1 MPVSDQGR
9 LPSQR
14 EGELATTRRM
24 LFGAL
29 IGAVAICAAS
39 GSFAAGKV
47 SKIGILAPLTGGSA
61 ADGEEMVRGLT
72 LAVEEA
78 NAMGGVA
85 GYTFEV
91 VQGDTRNQQSDAV
104 ASAVER
110 LLGEA
115 DLNMI
120 MTGYAS
126 GSNFE
131 IEAIA
136 EAGVPYFLSANSQQT
151 RDIVAKD
158 PSKYPG
164 VWSLSPS
171 YDAYET
177 ELVPVVQGLEKAGTV
192 KLPGKKVALISSDN
206 PYSKGIYE
214 GLRKSFTAAGWTV
227 TDAEL
232 VPFGEINDWH
242 AFLAKVRQDPP
253 DIVINTDYQ
262 PANAATFVSQFM
274 EQPTKSLVFIQY
286 APSVPEFLKLTAD
299 KSSGVIYNLLGG
311 VLNTPKDPLAAE
323 ILAKFKKRWG
333 VDSGSYG
340 VALYEQAQIYFAA
353 LAKVGDPAK
362 RKEIGAAIGASDI
375 QTAEGRIVFEPATH
389 LAKQGNDFVP
399 IQFYQIWKGE
409 RVLFYPP
416 AYATGEFREPDWMK

>member
-1 MPVSDQGR
+1 M
-9 LPSQR
+9 
-14 EGELATTRRM
+14 ATTRRM
-24 LFGAL
+24 LLGSLFS
-29 IGAVAICAAS
+29 AVALCAAS
-39 GSFAAGKV
+39 VTFAAGKV
-47 SKIGILAPLTGGSA
+47 TKIGILAPLTGGSA

-78 NAMGGVA
+78 NAKGGVA

-91 VQGDTRNQQSDAV
+91 VQADTRNQQSDAV

-110 LLGEA
+110 LLGE
-115 DLNMI
+115 DNLNMI

-131 IEAIA
+131 IVPIA
-136 EAGVPYFLSANSQQT
+136 EGGVPYFLSANSQQT
-151 RDIVAKD
+151 RDIVTKD
-158 PSKYPG
+158 PSKYWG
-164 VWSLSPS
+164 VWSLTPS

-177 ELVPVVQGLEKAGTV
+177 ELVPVVQGLEKEGKV

-214 GLRKSFTAAGWTV
+214 GLSKSFTAAGWSV

-242 AFLAKVRQDPP
+242 AFLAKVRQNPP

-262 PANAATFVSQFM
+262 PANAATFMSQFM

-299 KSSGVIYNLLGG
+299 RSSGVIYNLLGG
-311 VLNTPKDPLAAE
+311 VLNTPKDPLAGE

-340 VALYEQAQIYFAA
+340 VALYEQAQIYFNA

-362 RKEIGAAIGASDI
+362 RNEIGAAIGASDT
-375 QTAEGRIVFEPATH
+375 QTAEGRIVFDQATH
-389 LAKQGNDFVP
+389 LAKQGNDYVP

-409 RVLFYPP
+409 RVLFYPS

>member
-1 MPVSDQGR
+1 MT
-9 LPSQR
+9 
-14 EGELATTRRM
+14 ATRRM
-24 LFGAL
+24 LLGAL
-29 IGAVAICAAS
+29 FGVLAICGAS
-39 GSFAAGKV
+39 VSFAAERV

-72 LAVEEA
+72 LAIEEV
-78 NAMGGVA
+78 NAKGGVA

-91 VQGDTRNQQSDAV
+91 VQADTRNQQADAV

-110 LLGEA
+110 LLGETN
-115 DLNMI
+115 LNII

-131 IEAIA
+131 IDAIA
-136 EAGVPYFLSANSQQT
+136 EAGIPYFLSANSQQT
-151 RDIVAKD
+151 RDIVSKD
-158 PSKYPG
+158 PSKYWG
-164 VWSLSPS
+164 VWSLTPS

-177 ELVPVVQGLEKAGTV
+177 ELVPVVQGLEKEGKV
-192 KLPGKKVALISSDN
+192 KLPGRKVALISSDN

-232 VPFGEINDWH
+232 VPFGDINDWH
-242 AFLAKVRQDPP
+242 AFLAKVRQDSP

-262 PANAATFVSQFM
+262 PGNAATFMSQFM

-311 VLNTPKDPLAAE
+311 ALNTPKNPRAAE
-323 ILAKFKKRWG
+323 VLDKFKKRWG
-333 VDSGSYG
+333 VESGPYG
-340 VALYEQAQIYFAA
+340 VALYEQAQIYFTAV
-353 LAKVGDPAK
+353 AKVGDPTK
-362 RKEIGAAIGASDI
+362 HKEVASAVGASDTK
-375 QTAEGRIVFEPATH
+375 TANGRIVFDPATH
-389 LAKQGNDFVP
+389 LARQGNDFVP
-399 IQFYQIWKGE
+399 IQFYQIWKGD
-409 RVLFYPP
+409 RVLFFPP
-416 AYATGEFREPDWMK
+416 AYATGEFRAPDWLK

>member
-1 MPVSDQGR
+1 MLVS
-9 LPSQR
+9 
-14 EGELATTRRM
+14 AI
-24 LFGAL
+24 FGIAAL
-29 IGAVAICAAS
+29 GSIGA
-39 GSFAAGKV
+39 SFAEEKV
-47 SKIGILAPLTGGSA
+47 VKLGVLAPLTGGAA

-78 NAMGGVA
+78 NAKGGVA
-85 GYTFEV
+85 GAKFEV
-91 VQGDTRNQQSDAV
+91 VQADTRNQQSDAV

-110 LLGEA
+110 LLGEK
-115 DLNMI
+115 DLHMI
-120 MTGYAS
+120 FTGYAS

-131 IEAIA
+131 IEPIA
-136 EAGVPYFLSANSQQT
+136 EAGIPYFLSANSQQT

-164 VWSLSPS
+164 VWSLTPS

-177 ELVPVVQGLEKAGTV
+177 ELVPVVQGLEKAGQI

-253 DIVINTDYQ
+253 DVLINTDYL
-262 PANAATFVSQFM
+262 PANAATFMSQFM

-299 KSSGVIYNLLGG
+299 KSSGVVYNLLGG
-311 VLNTPKDPLAAE
+311 VLNTPKNPRAAE
-323 ILAKFKKRWG
+323 VMDKFQKRWG
-333 VDSGSYG
+333 VESGPYG
-340 VALYEQAQIYFAA
+340 VALYEQAQIYFKA
-353 LAKVGDPAK
+353 LEKVGDPTK
-362 RKEIGAAIGASDI
+362 HKEIGAALGATDAN
-375 QTAEGRIVFEPATH
+375 TAEGHIVFDSATH
-389 LAKQGNDFVP
+389 LAKQGNDYVP
-399 IQFYQIWKGE
+399 IQFYQIWKGD

-416 AYATGEFREPDWMK
+416 AYATGEFRAPDWMK

>member
-1 MPVSDQGR
+1 MA
-9 LPSQR
+9 
-14 EGELATTRRM
+14 ATRGM
-24 LFGAL
+24 LLGVVFGIVAL
-29 IGAVAICAAS
+29 CGAS

-72 LAVEEA
+72 LAVEEV
-78 NAMGGVA
+78 NAKGGVA
-85 GYTFEV
+85 GYAFEV
-91 VQGDTRNQQSDAV
+91 VQADTRNQQSDAV

-110 LLGEA
+110 LVGES

-131 IEAIA
+131 IEPIA
-136 EAGVPYFLSANSQQT
+136 EAGIPYFLSANSQQT
-151 RDIVAKD
+151 RDIVSKD
-158 PSKYPG
+158 PSKYWG
-164 VWSLSPS
+164 VWSLTPS

-177 ELVPVVQGLEKAGTV
+177 ELVPVVQGLEKAGKV

-232 VPFGEINDWH
+232 VPFGDINDWH

-262 PANAATFVSQFM
+262 PANAATFMSQFM

-299 KSSGVIYNLLGG
+299 KSSGVVYNLLGG
-311 VLNTPKDPLAAE
+311 VLNTPKNPLAGE
-323 ILAKFKKRWG
+323 VLEKFKKRWG

-340 VALYEQAQIYFAA
+340 AALYEQAQIYFAA
-353 LAKVGDPAK
+353 VAKVGDPAK
-362 RKEIGAAIGASDI
+362 RKEIGAAIGASD
-375 QTAEGRIVFEPATH
+375 TKVAEGRIVFDPATH
-389 LAKQGNDFVP
+389 LAKQGNDFIP

-409 RVLFYPP
+409 RVLFYPA

>member
-1 MPVSDQGR
+1 MLLGVAFGIAALCSVSDG
-9 LPSQR
+9 S
-14 EGELATTRRM
+14 
-24 LFGAL
+24 
-29 IGAVAICAAS
+29 AAD
-39 GSFAAGKV
+39 KV
-47 SKIGILAPLTGGSA
+47 VKLGVLAPLTGGSA

-78 NAMGGVA
+78 NANGGVA
-85 GYTFEV
+85 GYKFEV

-110 LLGEA
+110 LLGEK
-115 DLNMI
+115 DLHMI
-120 MTGYAS
+120 FTGYAS

-131 IEAIA
+131 IEAIT
-136 EAGVPYFLSANSQQT
+136 EAGIPYFLSANSQQT
-151 RDIVAKD
+151 RDIVTKD
-158 PSKYPG
+158 PSKYWG
-164 VWSLSPS
+164 VWSLTPS

-177 ELVPVVQGLEKAGTV
+177 ELVPVVQGLENAGKI

-232 VPFGEINDWH
+232 LPFGEINDWH
-242 AFLAKVRQDPP
+242 AFLAKVRQDAP
-253 DIVINTDYQ
+253 DALINTDYL

-299 KSSGVIYNLLGG
+299 KSSGVVYNLLGG
-311 VLNTPKDPLAAE
+311 VLNTPKNPRAAE
-323 ILAKFKKRWG
+323 VSDKFKKRWG
-333 VDSGSYG
+333 VESGPYG
-340 VALYEQAQIYFAA
+340 AALYEQGQIYFSAV
-353 LAKVGDPAK
+353 AKVGDPTK
-362 RKEIGAAIGASDI
+362 NKEVGAAMGQTDMK
-375 QTAEGRIVFEPATH
+375 TAEGRIVFDPATH

-409 RVLFYPP
+409 RVLFYPQ
-416 AYATGEFREPDWMK
+416 AYATGEFTTPDWMK